1 MKKYYPIVIVA
12 VILVGSFYAVT
23 MYKENE
29 KETIRW
35 HSFASLYPETSTAE
49 GIGLAVSQ
57 KFYLSEKWNQNVE
70 NEFRGYVFILNE
82 YKEDK
87 EVLITCYIDDIQV
100 PFCVKDKKGILHSVF
115 LRGKKIT
122 KFKIDVNLEEGE
134 HYIQLI
140 LIRKDDLKIDGSIY
154 QTKIVCS
161 PKYFIKAKE

>member
-1 MKKYYPIVIVA
+1 M
-12 VILVGSFYAVT
+12 
-23 MYKENE
+23 
-29 KETIRW
+29 R
-35 HSFASLYPETSTAE
+35 
-49 GIGLAVSQ
+49 
-57 KFYLSEKWNQNVE
+57 
-70 NEFRGYVFILNE
+70 
-82 YKEDK
+82 
-87 EVLITCYIDDIQV
+87 
-100 PFCVKDKKGILHSVF
+100 DKKGILHSVF